1 MESDAVRTKASAA
14 LLSCL
19 SDWARRQEQAADQSS
34 DWAQMR
40 PHAMRANLAHQ
51 LAYLLEQRGPLYS
64 LGWLGGRLTVTF
76 GLENDG
82 WQDLAGLVRAQAWLT
97 PGEPAF
103 GEESTSGEASTSG
116 DESSSSG
123 ANGSGRTDAL
133 GGA

>member
-1 MESDAVRTKASAA
+1 MAVMESDAVRTKANTA

-19 SDWARRQEQAADQSS
+19 SDWSRRQEQAADQSP
-34 DWAQMR
+34 DWSQMR

-51 LAYLLEQRGPLYS
+51 LAYLLEQRGPLYA

-82 WQDLAGLVRAQAWLT
+82 WQDLANLVRTQAWPT

-103 GEESTSGEASTSG
+103 GEASTSG

-133 GGA
+133 GGV